1 MRQKPIAYVT
11 GTYAG
16 HFVVKPTNPSMVLPA
31 GLALYVGA
39 PKPLT
44 PTQRVYL
51 DYLTEFRSLKDLAHQ
66 FGCTTEGAR
75 KHIKV
80 LHARG
85 LIKRECFFKW
95 IKGRQKGAWAWHY
108 IAK

>member
-1 MRQKPIAYVT
+1 MTRTEILRMAQNVGLGRHPNQVEALARQILHRT
-11 GTYAG
+11 
-16 HFVVKPTNPSMVLPA
+16 
-31 GLALYVGA
+31 
-39 PKPLT
+39 KPLT

-95 IKGRQKGAWAWHY
+95 IRGRQRGAWAWYY

>member
-1 MRQKPIAYVT
+1 MTRTEILRMANNVGLGRHLDQIEAIVRQVRRKT
-11 GTYAG
+11 
-16 HFVVKPTNPSMVLPA
+16 
-31 GLALYVGA
+31 
-39 PKPLT
+39 KPLT
-44 PTQRVYL
+44 PTERVYL

-80 LHARG
+80 LYARG
-85 LIKRECFFKW
+85 LIRRESFFKW